1 MPRSRTCAA
10 RRPDALHAAAM
21 PRRRA
26 IGWCGLAREWLDL
39 DFNREPFEV
48 IAVEKKHTGHVW
60 RYHAEEA

>member
-1 MPRSRTCAA
+1 
-10 RRPDALHAAAM
+10 M